1 VYVRPDRLGLD
12 RIFRAGEGGT
22 LAAEARDR
30 QRRTSVAVASVVVVA
45 ATVVWIAVRQA
56 ADISFRAL
64 HPVDYVVLAVMFLLV
79 LSLDLVQTTLEQF
92 KFNVVFTVA
101 GTVFFA
107 ASISYG
113 AIVGIVLAG
122 VGTLITEVFARREPI
137 KLVFNVAQFVCIA
150 GVAGLLYHALV
161 GNTDRVPL
169 STVPTLLA
177 GLVAAAAYVLVNAV
191 LFAYV
196 VGISIG
202 KSPITVFMANVPG
215 FLMQNV
221 TLPSIGLLL
230 TTVRDLSPLSLFIVL
245 LPLLGPYVAMRG
257 HRETQSQI
265 RQTIEALADT
275 VDRRDTS
282 TAQHSERVAKYT
294 RQIIDELGTIRFA
307 ESEAIILAARVHDLG
322 KIAIPDAVL
331 LKPGRLDE
339 GEYWLMRQH
348 PVAGDDILQQ
358 LSIYKDSL
366 GVVRHHHERYDGT
379 GYPDGL
385 KAEEIPLG
393 ARIVSVADSYDV
405 MTSDRPYARARSVRE
420 AKEELLACKGTHFDP
435 KLVDAFVRVIDR
447 EHSPAS
453 SDVVMVGAAR
463 VPTSV

>member
-1 VYVRPDRLGLD
+1 MRGSA
-12 RIFRAGEGGT
+12 RISLPHEEGDT
-22 LAAEARDR
+22 LASEAQAR
-30 QRRTSVAVASVVVVA
+30 QRRTQVAVASVVLMA
-45 ATVVWIAVRQA
+45 MTVTLLALRQA
-56 ADISFRAL
+56 SQASFRAL
-64 HPVDYVVLAVMFLLV
+64 ETVDYVVLTVMFVLV
-79 LSLDLVQTTLEQF
+79 LSLDLVQTTLVQF
-92 KFNVVFTVA
+92 KFNAVFTVA

-113 AIVGIVLAG
+113 TIVGIVLAG
-122 VGTLITEVFARREPI
+122 VGTLITEIVARREPI
-137 KLVFNVAQFVCIA
+137 KMVFNVAQYICIA
-150 GVAGLLYHALV
+150 GVSGLLYHALV
-161 GNTDRVPL
+161 GNGARVPL
-169 STVPTLLA
+169 SSGPTLLA
-177 GLVAAAAYVLVNAV
+177 GLIASAAYLLVNTV
-191 LFAYV
+191 LIAYV
-196 VGISIG
+196 VGIAIG
-202 KSPITVFMANVPG
+202 KSPITVFVANIPG
-215 FLMQNV
+215 FLMQNI

-230 TTVRDLSPLSLFIVL
+230 TTVRDLTPLSLFIVL

-257 HRETQSQI
+257 HRETQLQI

-294 RQIIDELGTIRFA
+294 QQIIDELGTIRFA

-385 KAEEIPLG
+385 KADEIPLG

-405 MTSDRPYARARSVRE
+405 MTSDRPYARARTVRE

-435 KLVDAFVRVIDR
+435 RMVDAFVRVLER
-447 EHSPAS
+447 EHSPAPA
-453 SDVVMVGAAR
+453 DVVMVG
-463 VPTSV
+463 TSHATTTSLS